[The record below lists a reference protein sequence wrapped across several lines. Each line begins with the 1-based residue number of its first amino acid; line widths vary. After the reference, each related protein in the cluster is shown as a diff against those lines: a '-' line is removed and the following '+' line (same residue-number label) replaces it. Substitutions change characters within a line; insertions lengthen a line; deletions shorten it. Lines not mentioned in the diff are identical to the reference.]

1 MMKNNRVSVCMT
13 DDVLKKV
20 DEYAKSVG
28 ISRSSAISVLCVEYL
43 KQREAMEII
52 NKANSILESN
62 QVSDS

>member
-28 ISRSSAISVLCVEYL
+28 ISRSSAISVLCIEYL
-43 KQREAMEII
+43 NQREAMDII
-52 NKANSILESN
+52 NKATSILESS
-62 QVSDS
+62 QASDS